1 MRTILIRKLFL
12 VVLLFGFSIGVVFS
26 SELGITVWKSATCGC
41 CQKWVDYLRD
51 SGFDVV
57 AHNVEDVTLFKRR
70 FGLTNPELYS
80 CHTALIDGYVI
91 EGHVPAS
98 DIRRLMIE
106 RPDIL
111 GLTAPGMP
119 KMSPG
124 MHSVEPKGY
133 DVLQFDKLQQLSVF
147 SRY

>member
-57 AHNVEDVTLFKRR
+57 AHDVGDVIPFKRR

-80 CHTALIDGYVI
+80 CHTALIDGYVV

-98 DIRRLMIE
+98 DIRRLMEE

-147 SRY
+147 SHY

>member
-1 MRTILIRKLFL
+1 MKKKLTRQIVML
-12 VVLLFGFSIGVVFS
+12 VFLFGSSVGVVVS
-26 SELGITVWKSATCGC
+26 SAPRITDWKSATCGC

-57 AHNVEDVTLFKRR
+57 AHDVGDVTPFKRR
-70 FGLTNPELYS
+70 LGLTNPELYS

-98 DIRRLMIE
+98 DIRRLMAE

-133 DVLQFDKLQQLSVF
+133 DVLQFDKHQQLSVF
-147 SRY
+147 SHY

>member
-1 MRTILIRKLFL
+1 MRTNLIGKLFL

-57 AHNVEDVTLFKRR
+57 AHDVGDVTPFKRHL
-70 FGLTNPELYS
+70 GLTNPELYS

-98 DIRRLMIE
+98 DIRRLMAE

-133 DVLQFDKLQQLSVF
+133 DVLQFDKHQQLSVF
-147 SRY
+147 SHY

>member
-1 MRTILIRKLFL
+1 M
-12 VVLLFGFSIGVVFS
+12 
-26 SELGITVWKSATCGC
+26 AH
-41 CQKWVDYLRD
+41 
-51 SGFDVV
+51 DVG
-57 AHNVEDVTLFKRR
+57 DVTPFKRHL
-70 FGLTNPELYS
+70 GLTNPELYS
-80 CHTALIDGYVI
+80 CHTALSDGYVI

-98 DIRRLMIE
+98 DIRRLIAE

-133 DVLQFDKLQQLSVF
+133 DVLQLDKLQQLSVF

>member
-1 MRTILIRKLFL
+1 M
-12 VVLLFGFSIGVVFS
+12 
-26 SELGITVWKSATCGC
+26 A
-41 CQKWVDYLRD
+41 
-51 SGFDVV
+51 
-57 AHNVEDVTLFKRR
+57 
-70 FGLTNPELYS
+70 
-80 CHTALIDGYVI
+80 
-91 EGHVPAS
+91 
-98 DIRRLMIE
+98 E
-106 RPDIL
+106 RPDIP

>member
-1 MRTILIRKLFL
+1 MRTILMRKLFL

-26 SELGITVWKSATCGC
+26 SELDITVWKSATGGC

-51 SGFDVV
+51 RGFDVV
-57 AHNVEDVTLFKRR
+57 AHDVGDVTPFKRHL
-70 FGLTNPELYS
+70 GLTNPELYS

-98 DIRRLMIE
+98 DIRRLISE

-119 KMSPG
+119 QMSPG

-133 DVLQFDKLQQLSVF
+133 DVLQLDKLQQPSVF

>member
-1 MRTILIRKLFL
+1 MKTILIRKLFL

-26 SELGITVWKSATCGC
+26 SELGITVWKSAACAC

-57 AHNVEDVTLFKRR
+57 AHDVGDVTPFKRHL
-70 FGLTNPELYS
+70 GLTNPELYS

-98 DIRRLMIE
+98 GIRSLVAE

-111 GLTAPGMP
+111 GLTASCMP
-119 KMSPG
+119 NMSPG

>member
-1 MRTILIRKLFL
+1 MRTILMRKLFL

-51 SGFDVV
+51 RGFDVV
-57 AHNVEDVTLFKRR
+57 VHDVGDVTPFKRHL
-70 FGLTNPELYS
+70 GLTNPELYS

-98 DIRRLMIE
+98 DIRRLIAE

-133 DVLQFDKLQQLSVF
+133 DVLQFDELQQLSVF
-147 SRY
+147 SHY

>member
-1 MRTILIRKLFL
+1 MRTILMRKLVL

-26 SELGITVWKSATCGC
+26 SELGITVWKSATCAC

-57 AHNVEDVTLFKRR
+57 AHDVGDVTPFKRHL
-70 FGLTNPELYS
+70 GLTNPELYS

-98 DIRRLMIE
+98 DIRRLMAE

>member
-1 MRTILIRKLFL
+1 MRAILMRKLVL

-41 CQKWVDYLRD
+41 CQRWVDYLRE

-57 AHNVEDVTLFKRR
+57 AHNVGDVTPFKRR
-70 FGLTNPELYS
+70 LGLTNPELYS

-91 EGHVPAS
+91 EGHVPGS
-98 DIRRLMIE
+98 DIRRLMAE

>member
-1 MRTILIRKLFL
+1 MRTIMIRKLFL
-12 VVLLFGFSIGVVFS
+12 VVLLFGFSIGTVFS

-57 AHNVEDVTLFKRR
+57 AHDVGDVTLFKRHL
-70 FGLTNPELYS
+70 GLTNPELYS

-98 DIRRLMIE
+98 DIRRLMAE